1 MVVFIGVRMVVGE
14 VNVVAVGEESGLGLV
29 LVLLGVI
36 RVVDDVDVK

>member
-1 MVVFIGVRMVVGE
+1 MLVGE
-14 VNVVAVGEESGLGLV
+14 VNDVAVGEESGLG

>member
-1 MVVFIGVRMVVGE
+1 MLVGE